1 MGERG
6 YEDDKSAHHSIHS
19 SGHPMTG
26 ADRVAV
32 VTGGAAGI
40 GQAIAERLAADGFKV
55 AILDV
60 VDGAAERAA
69 ESIVNAG
76 RVARGYRADVSDRGQ
91 VDAALAA
98 ARSDLGVPAVVVANA
113 AVAPQ
118 QPFLDMTLDQWNRTL
133 AINLTG
139 TFNVVQSVLGEFVEA
154 GWGRVVLI
162 SSSSAQRGAPKMAH
176 YAASKGGQMALTK
189 ALAVE
194 FAQSGVT
201 VNTVAPSSIDTPS
214 VQKKRDAGTMPSA
227 QDMAKHIPVGR
238 MGTGAD
244 IAAAVSYLVS
254 DEASYVTGQTI
265 SVNGGSY
272 IS

>member
-1 MGERG
+1 MT
-6 YEDDKSAHHSIHS
+6 SA
-19 SGHPMTG
+19 G
-26 ADRVAV
+26 RVAV

-40 GQAIAERLAADGFKV
+40 GLAISERLAQDGFKV

-60 VDGAAERAA
+60 VDGAAEQAA
-69 ESIVNAG
+69 KSIEAAG
-76 RVARGYRADVSDRGQ
+76 GVARGYRADVSDRAA
-91 VDAALAA
+91 VDAALAEARAELGPPA
-98 ARSDLGVPAVVVANA
+98 AVVANA
-113 AVAPQ
+113 AVALQ
-118 QPFLDMTLDQWNRTL
+118 QSFLDMTLEQWNATL

-139 TFNVVQSVLGEFVEA
+139 TFNVVQSALPDLVEA

-162 SSSSAQRGAPKMAH
+162 SSSSAQRGAPRMAH

-194 FAQSGVT
+194 FAKTGVT

-214 VQKKRDAGTMPSA
+214 VQKKRAAGAMPSA
-227 QDMAKHIPVGR
+227 EDMAKYIPVGR

-244 IAAAVSYLVS
+244 IAAAVAYLAS

-265 SVNGGSY
+265 SVNGGSF
-272 IS
+272 IG

>member
-1 MGERG
+1 MAGG
-6 YEDDKSAHHSIHS
+6 
-19 SGHPMTG
+19 
-26 ADRVAV
+26 RVAV
-32 VTGGAAGI
+32 VSGGGAGI
-40 GQAIAERLAADGFKV
+40 GLAIAGRLAKDGFKV

-60 VDGAAERAA
+60 ADGAAEEAA
-69 ESIVNAG
+69 RSIVEAG
-76 RVARGYRADVSDRGQ
+76 GIARGYRADVSDRKQ
-91 VDAALAA
+91 VDAAVAA
-98 ARSDLGVPAVVVANA
+98 ARTELGRLGAVVANA

-118 QPFLDMTLDQWNRTL
+118 QPFLDMTSDQWNSVL

-139 TFNVVQSVLGEFVEA
+139 TFNTVQSVLPDLVEA

-162 SSSSAQRGAPKMAH
+162 ASSSAQRGAPKMAH

-194 FAQSGVT
+194 FAKSGVT

-214 VQKKRDAGTMPSA
+214 VQKKRAAGSMPTA
-227 QDMAKHIPVGR
+227 EEMAKFIPVGR

-254 DEASYVTGQTI
+254 DEASYVTGQTV
-265 SVNGGSY
+265 SVNGGSF
-272 IS
+272 IG